1 MPIVPSI
8 RLIGKRNGGERALIS
23 THYKVDGLSQIFQC
37 IYDFIRNLSSC
48 LEHSS
53 AQRHRYMIG
62 ACTWSVVGFAWKENS
77 IILNFLPQVFILG
90 GGLVYTYFMTVP
102 A

>member
-1 MPIVPSI
+1 MTYLKYFSAFTILSAICLHALNIHPLNVIV
-8 RLIGKRNGGERALIS
+8 
-23 THYKVDGLSQIFQC
+23 H
-37 IYDFIRNLSSC
+37 
-48 LEHSS
+48 
-53 AQRHRYMIG
+53 MIG

-102 A
+102 S